1 MRWTPP
7 ATIVGIEVPRGS
19 LDGITEPRKGN
30 RVREWC
36 RRCRHEPLAAQQRQL
51 SRRLRGH
58 YGYYGITGNFR
69 ALDNFYRQVTREWR
83 KWLDRRSGKRS
94 MPWERFAHFLGNFPL
109 PRPKI
114 VHAV

>member
-1 MRWTPP
+1 MKPTLGP
-7 ATIVGIEVPRGS
+7 AR
-19 LDGITEPRKGN
+19 TE
-30 RVREWC
+30 
-36 RRCRHEPLAAQQRQL
+36 LAQQQRQL
-51 SRRLRGH
+51 SQALRGH

-94 MPWERFAHFLGNFPL
+94 MPWERFNDFLSKYPL

-114 VHAV
+114 LHAV